1 MIECNLRASRS
12 FPFCSKVSR
21 VNMIDM
27 AVKAM
32 LDLPVDGSPASALD
46 LEWVGVKAA
55 QFSFSRLHGADP
67 VSGVEMA
74 STGEV
79 GCIGDNLNDA
89 FLKAMLSVGYRIP
102 AKRILLSTGTLQEK
116 LAFLDSA
123 RKLAEMGY
131 ELFASGGTA
140 KFLTAKG
147 VPACRLNWPLDGREP
162 NIASFIRKR
171 EADLIINIPKDN
183 RDKELKNMTLIRRM
197 AVDFDIPLITNIRV
211 ANQFVDALAQYRKQG
226 LEIKAWEEY

>member
-1 MIECNLRASRS
+1 
-12 FPFCSKVSR
+12 
-21 VNMIDM
+21 MIDM

-32 LDLPVDGSPASALD
+32 LDIPVERRLSSTLD

-102 AKRILLSTGTLQEK
+102 AKRVLLSTGTLEEK
-116 LAFLDSA
+116 LSFLDSA
-123 RKLAEMGY
+123 RRLVEMGY
-131 ELFASGGTA
+131 ELFASEGTL
-140 KFLTAKG
+140 KFLASKG
-147 VPACRLNWPLDGREP
+147 VSASHLHWPLEAREP
-162 NIASFIRKR
+162 NIADYIRRR
-171 EADLIINIPKDN
+171 ELDLIINIPKDN
-183 RDKELKNMTLIRRM
+183 REKELKNNYLIRRM
-197 AVDFDIPLITNIRV
+197 AVDFDIPLITNIKIAR
-211 ANQFVDALAQYRKQG
+211 QFVDAIAQYRAQG
-226 LEIKAWEEY
+226 LEIKAWEEYN